1 MLASPAQDESE
12 YALAVTSMLALRAG
26 WGPDQVRALRSG
38 GPAGEPAV
46 DALVA
51 VVREAAGD
59 HGRVSDATWKQAASC
74 GWTHDQLAEAFAY
87 LGLTVFTSYFLN
99 YAATELD
106 LPTGV

>member
-51 VVREAAGD
+51 
-59 HGRVSDATWKQAASC
+59 GRARGSR
-74 GWTHDQLAEAFAY
+74 
-87 LGLTVFTSYFLN
+87 
-99 YAATELD
+99 
-106 LPTGV
+106 